1 MENLTPPANG
11 KIDPDGAPPAQA
23 VPCWNVASW
32 NRCARISAGTS
43 TQAPERGADTR
54 RPRYAPGRTRRS
66 RSHRQ
71 CRQKARA
78 AAHNAPPPWPFSF
91 AHLPAA
97 GPAACRISTPARAGC
112 CRQPPRGK
120 AGKYPGS
127 AGRSTWILRPP
138 PAPAWISTASAAPD
152 DHASSRPPPTM
163 TTHQRQPCHT
173 CTAPTACQPCQTSQ
187 QPAAHRQH
195 LPTPHPASPAAHL
208 PQQISTTHDHQT
220 AQNQPTAA
228 RCRRGQIL
236 YLPGIS
242 TMQYSRKLGQNSPY
256 LSPYPLSSPLRRPAV
271 ALGQP
276 WAPPAPARHRR
287 PGLPP
292 PCCCCPC
299 PAPPRERYCPPAG
312 GRGAGS
318 EAPKYF

>member
-11 KIDPDGAPPAQA
+11 QKRPGWSTASAARATLERCQLEPLRLDQCQCQQRTGTGTGEQTTTAHHLHRDAPGAAPPRQ
-23 VPCWNVASW
+23 
-32 NRCARISAGTS
+32 
-43 TQAPERGADTR
+43 R
-54 RPRYAPGRTRRS
+54 RP
-66 RSHRQ
+66 
-71 CRQKARA
+71 KARA
-78 AAHNAPPPWPFSF
+78 AAHTAPPALAFFFCPSSS
-91 AHLPAA
+91 
-97 GPAACRISTPARAGC
+97 PAACRISTPARAGC